1 MPRLKICGI
10 NDAAFAVE
18 AARRGVDDRGLIF
31 AEGSP
36 RRVTPDQARGIVAA
50 VGRAGAAAMPR
61 FVGVFVK
68 HAVSE
73 IAEIA
78 SGVGLD
84 VIQLHG
90 EYSSDEVAALKAQG
104 YEVWRLHRPSAGRA
118 DGSSSDSCEDA
129 VLLDGRRGTESHR
142 ADWSLVT
149 PLKAAGRRVVLAGG
163 ISAAD
168 IAAAAATGAD
178 VIDVNSSIES
188 APGVKSPALLS
199 ELLAAWKSIGKNLKG
214 RIDAGNDF

>member
-1 MPRLKICGI
+1 MPRLKVCGI
-10 NDAAFAVE
+10 TDAAFAVE
-18 AARRGVDDRGLIF
+18 AARRGVDYLGLIF

-36 RRVTPDQARGIVAA
+36 RRVTEVRAREIVGAVRQAGFS
-50 VGRAGAAAMPR
+50 PR

-68 HAVSE
+68 HSVDE

-78 SGVGLD
+78 SRVGFE

-90 EYSSDEVAALKAQG
+90 EYSSDEVESLKAQG
-104 YEVWRLHRPSAGRA
+104 YEVWRLHGPAPGRT
-118 DGSSSDSCEDA
+118 GILPVDSCEDA

-142 ADWSLVT
+142 ADWSLVA

-163 ISAAD
+163 ISAAN
-168 IAAAAATGAD
+168 IADAAATGAD

-188 APGVKSPALLS
+188 APGVKSPALLA
-199 ELLAAWKSIGKNLKG
+199 ELLEAWACATG
-214 RIDAGNDF
+214 RGMV